1 MNMLKWMLMI
11 FLCLFII
18 ILAVEN
24 NPAFSTTVTFK
35 IDLIF
40 ARWETIPLSLYV
52 VTTFAFCLG
61 VIVTGIYSIIDRF
74 ALKRRVSQLKKELAA
89 KEKELTSLRNLP
101 ITEEGMETGDNSPVT
116 VN

>member
-1 MNMLKWMLMI
+1 MLKWMLMI

-18 ILAVEN
+18 IVAVEN

-35 IDLIF
+35 IDLLF
-40 ARWETIPLSLYV
+40 ARWETMPLSLYV

-61 VIVTGIYSIIDRF
+61 VIVTGIYGIIDRF
-74 ALKRRVSQLKKELAA
+74 ALKRQVRQLKKDIAA

-101 ITEEGMETGDNSPVT
+101 ITEETMETENNNPV
-116 VN
+116 VMN